1 MGFDVSF
8 HPVDLDLIQK
18 RLVPYLMGQ
27 GGIDDLVE
35 RAVRIARVRHR
46 ANAWG
51 LGALKLTEGLDESA
65 VGFEVLEM
73 ELGQDPNP
81 EGIDGLDEALLS
93 ESDDS
98 DFPDALRGD
107 DDLYADDVE
116 GSGII
121 VSPSFAD
128 GQRESTLTENGTS
141 ERQPLVDSDLY
152 VWGRPFF
159 VTAPDPVAVSE
170 IIDRYLDANLEVA
183 DSIAKSELG
192 RLDPELVESVQP
204 DLEEDLPSD
213 EELAQGIRW
222 KLDLL
227 RRCYAAQHAGER
239 SVTLP
244 DGEEADPCELLAREV
259 PLALLEFAAN
269 FRPGWMAR
277 GMVWPTVLLQEAAL
291 DDAGAFES
299 PRALVE
305 PLARELSDVSFFLEP
320 TITENYMVGG
330 YVPKE
335 KVPELRAHLEQHRE
349 RVLARAREAGWEHDC
364 LSALQKIQEALAD
377 AERRGLG
384 FAEATEIYS
393 GIQGIMN

>member
-8 HPVDLDLIQK
+8 HPVDLRLIHE
-18 RLVPYLMGQ
+18 RLVPYIMGLGQ
-27 GGIDDLVE
+27 IDDLVE
-35 RAVRIARVRHR
+35 RAVRIARIRHR

-51 LGALKLTEGLDESA
+51 LGALKLTEDLDD
-65 VGFEVLEM
+65 
-73 ELGQDPNP
+73 GQDYDAL
-81 EGIDGLDEALLS
+81 EQRLEIDELSDGLDDLDEEALAL
-93 ESDDS
+93 SDDLPPES
-98 DFPDALRGD
+98 LRDPDAPYNEEL
-107 DDLYADDVE
+107 E

-128 GQRESTLTENGTS
+128 GHRESTARGNGKTE
-141 ERQPLVDSDLY
+141 RPPLVDSDLH

-159 VTAPDPVAVSE
+159 VTASDPLAVSQV
-170 IIDRYLDANLEVA
+170 IDSYLDATLEAA
-183 DSIAKSELG
+183 DAIAKAELG
-192 RLDPELVESVQP
+192 RLDPDLASSVTLELEGEP
-204 DLEEDLPSD
+204 PSD

-227 RRCYAAQHAGER
+227 RRCYQARRAGQPI
-239 SVTLP
+239 VTLP
-244 DGEEADPCELLAREV
+244 DGEEADPSELLGREV
-259 PLALLEFAAN
+259 PLALLEFSAH

-277 GMVWPTVLLQEAAL
+277 GSVWPSVLLHEAEL
-291 DDAGAFES
+291 DDAGCFEP

-305 PLARELSDVSFFLEP
+305 PLARELADLSFFLEP

-330 YVPKE
+330 YVPPK
-335 KVPELRAHLEQHRE
+335 KVPLLRAHLEKHGE
-349 RVLARAREAGWEHDC
+349 RVLAQSRQSGWEPEC
-364 LSALQKIQEALAD
+364 RSALRKILEALSD

>member
-1 MGFDVSF
+1 
-8 HPVDLDLIQK
+8 
-18 RLVPYLMGQ
+18 
-27 GGIDDLVE
+27 
-35 RAVRIARVRHR
+35 
-46 ANAWG
+46 
-51 LGALKLTEGLDESA
+51 LTEGLDESA
-65 VGFEVLEM
+65 VGLAVLEREPGA
-73 ELGQDPNP
+73 ELDDFDS
-81 EGIDGLDEALLS
+81 EMLSEADEADFPEALQGV
-93 ESDDS
+93 DDS
-98 DFPDALRGD
+98 MYEDEI
-107 DDLYADDVE
+107 E

-121 VSPSFAD
+121 ISPSFAD
-128 GQRESTLTENGTS
+128 GHRHHPGEEL
-141 ERQPLVDSDLY
+141 RPPLVDSDLH

-183 DSIAKSELG
+183 DAIAKSELG
-192 RLDPELVESVQP
+192 RLDPKLLSSVVP
-204 DLEEDLPSD
+204 DLDGDLPSD
-213 EELAQGIRW
+213 DELAQGIRW

-227 RRCYAAQHAGER
+227 RRCYAARQAGER

-277 GMVWPTVLLQEAAL
+277 GLVWPTVLLQEAAI
-291 DDAGAFES
+291 DDAGCFEP

-305 PLARELSDVSFFLEP
+305 PIARELADVRFFLEP

-335 KVPELRAHLEQHRE
+335 KVARFRAHLEQNME
-349 RVLARAREAGWEHDC
+349 RVLDRARDAGWEHDC
-364 LSALQKIQEALAD
+364 RSALQKILEALAD